1 MIAYPTHSGNALLER
16 PTRDRTPSVRHP
28 RRLRCWAG
36 RAGRV
41 GAVLLLASLSVY
53 CAHLG
58 EAVAWSS
65 LKGASLPL
73 VAAAVVGIS
82 LAVAATLKAAEL
94 LGRLRQLTAAIEA
107 DTGEGTEPV
116 LSEDGPPAL
125 ARLAR
130 AINAAARH
138 RAGRQAELLQV
149 LAAYAHDQRTPL
161 TRMGM
166 RCELLEDAAVRDAL
180 QRDLAEMAQLVEASV
195 SCAKLQCS
203 AGERT
208 QRVDA
213 DNLLGTLVGDYREAG
228 RTVALEGSVGRPLVT
243 CPHAL
248 RRVLMNLIDNAL
260 RYGGDAR
267 LCVRVEARHLVLAV
281 VDSGPGILP
290 AQMDAVFA
298 PWYRSPETSARAP
311 GSGLGLAIARRLTL
325 AMRGELQLE
334 NRCAGGLEAR
344 LTLPL
349 ATA

>member
-1 MIAYPTHSGNALLER
+1 MIAYPTHSGNAPLER
-16 PTRDRTPSVRHP
+16 PIRDRTHSARHLRHLP
-28 RRLRCWAG
+28 GPARRA
-36 RAGRV
+36 

-58 EAVAWSS
+58 EESAWPSLTGAGLTVVA
-65 LKGASLPL
+65 L
-73 VAAAVVGIS
+73 AAIAMS
-82 LAVAATLKAAEL
+82 LAVAATLKATEL
-94 LGRLRQLTAAIEA
+94 LSRLKQLTAAIEA
-107 DTGEGTEPV
+107 DTGEGTEAV
-116 LSEDGPPAL
+116 LSEDGTPAI

-130 AINAAARH
+130 AINAAARY

-166 RCELLEDAAVRDAL
+166 RCELLEDPAVRDAL
-180 QRDLAEMAQLVEASV
+180 QRDLAEMAELVEASL
-195 SCAKLQCS
+195 SCAKMQCS
-203 AGERT
+203 AGEQT

-213 DNLLGTLVGDYREAG
+213 DNLLGTLIGDYRDAG
-228 RTVALEGSVGRPLVT
+228 RTVALEGSVGCSLVT

-267 LCVRVEARHLVLAV
+267 LCVRVEARRLVLAV

-334 NRCAGGLEAR
+334 NRRTGGLEAR